1 MAMAKKYSFRGLVS
15 ALLVVLGAVYSYA
28 ADRVVG
34 ANASLD
40 VEPGARSAA
49 LGSATMAVDGDYLG
63 LLSNPYQLADMNY
76 AWGSF
81 SHTEYYEDT
90 KYDFA
95 SATMPLGNGLGLGVA
110 FARYGADDIPYIKDG
125 EPLPEGSDY
134 NTLSIADYVFSVSV
148 GKRLTDRL
156 SLGVSFHGLYR
167 ELDQTG
173 YGFRGDAGLRYR
185 VVDNFVLSG
194 LLKGW
199 TSSAASWESGEFE
212 YSAPEFYLAAS
223 YGIDVPY
230 LYGKLNFY
238 WQGAG
243 LLHHEARE
251 MDFNEDND
259 GDGRIWDDPLAWL
272 SGGRGG
278 LEFTFDFGLSLR
290 AGLSSFTTFQSVT
303 AGAGLTIAKFL
314 KVDYAFESH
323 PVLSPVHR
331 VSFSFS
337 PYLFSRKPKDG
348 TPEAQIRKRAVLT
361 EEPDDFVDGAD
372 DVEGAASAESLAAES
387 AGTAVASESQGAGLT
402 EKSSEV
408 SGQTAEESS
417 AEKPTEKRAGVESR
431 PVFVETDDEI
441 LE

>member
-1 MAMAKKYSFRGLVS
+1 MASEKKYLASCFAYAAISVAVSFG
-15 ALLVVLGAVYSYA
+15 GAFA

-34 ANASLD
+34 ANATLD
-40 VEPGARSAA
+40 IEPGARTAA

-63 LLSNPYQLADMNY
+63 LLSNPYQLSNVNY
-76 AWGSF
+76 AWASF

-90 KYDFA
+90 KFDFA
-95 SATMPLGNGLGLGVA
+95 SVALPLGNDLGLGVA
-110 FARYGADDIPYIKDG
+110 FARFGADDIPYIKEG
-125 EPLPEGSDY
+125 EPLPEGSNY

-148 GKRLTDRL
+148 GKRITDRL

-167 ELDQTG
+167 EIDQTG
-173 YGFRGDAGLRYR
+173 YGFRGDAGLSYR
-185 VVDNFVLSG
+185 VVDDLFVSG

-199 TSSAASWESGEFE
+199 TSSAVSWESDEFE
-212 YSAPEFYLAAS
+212 YSSPEFYLAAS

-230 LYGKLNFY
+230 LYGRLGVY

-243 LLHHEARE
+243 LFHRESRE
-251 MDFNEDND
+251 MDFEEDPD
-259 GDGRIWDDPLAWL
+259 GGRIWESPLDWL

-303 AGAGLTIAKFL
+303 AGAGLVIARFL

-331 VSFSFS
+331 VSVSVS
-337 PYLFSRKPKDG
+337 PYLFAKKPKEG
-348 TPEAQIRKRAVLT
+348 TPEARVRKSTLLT
-361 EEPDDFVDGAD
+361 EEPEEELAPAENGNSYEEPVAENVVEQSTEKTFVEESAAKD
-372 DVEGAASAESLAAES
+372 DVDSHE
-387 AGTAVASESQGAGLT
+387 
-402 EKSSEV
+402 
-408 SGQTAEESS
+408 
-417 AEKPTEKRAGVESR
+417 
-431 PVFVETDDEI
+431 PVRTKEIIETDDEI